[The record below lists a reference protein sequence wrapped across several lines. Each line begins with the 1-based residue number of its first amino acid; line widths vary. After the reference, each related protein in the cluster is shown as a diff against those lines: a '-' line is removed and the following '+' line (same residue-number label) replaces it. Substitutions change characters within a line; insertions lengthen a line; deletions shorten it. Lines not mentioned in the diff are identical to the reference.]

1 MHRTMKEETA
11 MPPRAD
17 RRVRQRTMAEFRRE
31 YNEERPHQALDMR
44 TPSACYAPSPRPY
57 PARVREPE
65 YGGALAVRKVREC
78 GVFTWKHENVFLSKT
93 LSGERVGLLPI
104 DERYYRVY
112 FAAFPLARFDSWKRR
127 IETPPPEDREQEQR
141 AEPE

>member
-1 MHRTMKEETA
+1 MSSGESTTRSVRTKRWTCG
-11 MPPRAD
+11 
-17 RRVRQRTMAEFRRE
+17 RRVPVTRR
-31 YNEERPHQALDMR
+31 RRA
-44 TPSACYAPSPRPY
+44 PY
-57 PARVREPE
+57 PARVHEPE

-112 FAAFPLARFDSWKRR
+112 FAAFPLARFDSQKRQ
-127 IETPPPEDREQEQR
+127 IERLRPEDREQEQG